1 MFWAFSG
8 GTDVLTS
15 PDGVTWTLRE
25 VPPAAASAAA
35 MAEGSN
41 VAFLLGLSNNAVQA
55 TTSTAAASANLTV
68 SATSDGG
75 AAVSYQWQRSLD
87 AGTNWAN
94 VTNATT
100 STLSLTGL
108 TAADS
113 GTRYRVLASATGAST
128 ITSQSAILTVTG

>member
-1 MFWAFSG
+1 
-8 GTDVLTS
+8 
-15 PDGVTWTLRE
+15 
-25 VPPAAASAAA
+25 
-35 MAEGSN
+35 
-41 VAFLLGLSNNAVQA
+41 LGLSNNAVQA

-75 AAVSYQWQRSLD
+75 AAVSYQWQSSLD

-108 TAADS
+108 TTADN